1 MRYETLR
8 GSSIARLMSEMREKH
23 GATAVLLKQREV
35 KEGGVLGTGLF
46 SRKVYEIHYM
56 VPEAAHEMA
65 QPAGSREKK
74 KVRLPEFERVN
85 RQELLRKLGEQMTK
99 QPTEIPEVAAQPLPE
114 QPTPP
119 ASPAKSQAQQ
129 QIAQSQEKPS
139 HHITR
144 LRERL
149 IESRFSANFADAI
162 VEHLDRNLSKN
173 DRNHLQKVEE
183 KTLERLAEIIHTVP
197 DIAPA
202 RGECKAVMLMGPTG
216 MGKTTSIAKLAARYF
231 FYEKREV
238 SLYSL
243 DRYRLAATQQLKMY
257 ADVMK
262 LPFHAPLNAQEFRK
276 LTEKD
281 PAELILV
288 DTSGI
293 GYRDGKRLAELKE
306 LAEAC
311 SVRLEKHLVLSANTD
326 GTTLEH
332 IFEAYETIGFDKILL
347 TKLDESEFIGSFVEY
362 ADKINR
368 PFSFCTNGQD
378 VPADLVG
385 PQPDDLARMIL
396 RKDAASKG

>member
-8 GSSIARLMSEMREKH
+8 GASIARLMSEMREKH
-23 GATAVLLKQREV
+23 GSTAVLLKQREV
-35 KEGGVLGTGLF
+35 NEGGVLGTGLF

-85 RQELLRKLGEQMTK
+85 RQELLRKLSEQMAK
-99 QPTEIPEVAAQPLPE
+99 PATELPEVSAQPVIE
-114 QPTPP
+114 QAAIAPTKP
-119 ASPAKSQAQQ
+119 
-129 QIAQSQEKPS
+129 QIAPPTEKPS

-149 IESRFSANFADAI
+149 IESRFSATFADALVDHI
-162 VEHLDRNLSKN
+162 DRNLSKN

-183 KTLERLAEIIHTVP
+183 KTLERLAEIIRTVP

-202 RGECKAVMLMGPTG
+202 RGDCKAVMLMGPTG

-262 LPFHAPLNAQEFRK
+262 LPFHAPLNADEFRK

-293 GYRDGKRLAELKE
+293 GYRDGKRLSELKE
-306 LAEAC
+306 LAESC

-326 GTTLEH
+326 GSTLEH
-332 IFEAYETIGFDKILL
+332 IFEAYEGIGFDKILL

-378 VPADLVG
+378 VPADLIG

>member
-8 GSSIARLMSEMREKH
+8 GASIARLMSEMREKH
-23 GATAVLLKQREV
+23 GQTAVLLKQREV

-74 KVRLPEFERVN
+74 KIRLPEFERVN
-85 RQELLRKLGEQMTK
+85 RQELLRKLGQQIEK
-99 QPTEIPEVAAQPLPE
+99 QPSELPEVAAQPVE
-114 QPTPP
+114 QTI
-119 ASPAKSQAQQ
+119 ATSAKTEPVARPSAQAN
-129 QIAQSQEKPS
+129 EKPA

-149 IESRFSANFADAI
+149 IESRFSANFADALI
-162 VEHLDRNLSKN
+162 DHLDRNLSKN

-183 KTLERLAEIIHTVP
+183 KALERLVELIRTVP

-262 LPFHAPLNAQEFRK
+262 LPFHAPMNPDEFRR

-311 SVRLEKHLVLSANTD
+311 AVRLEKHLVLSANTD
-326 GTTLEH
+326 GSTLEH
-332 IFEAYETIGFDKILL
+332 IFDAYEAIGFDKILL